1 MNLFDLAERQAS
13 KWRRTEARGQ
23 ETKVATYPLVLVS
36 RQHGTDGAAIGQR
49 VADQLGFD
57 FWDHK
62 LLHEMAKH
70 GGLAEILLSSL
81 DERPKNVFLEAFAAN
96 KHICPTTSEY
106 MRELLFQFQIIGH
119 HGNAVVLGRGAQF
132 ALESPRTFRV
142 RLIAPPEHRAKQRAV
157 QQGIEEN
164 EARAEI
170 DQVDAARAKFIYEQ
184 WSRDIDDLHA
194 YDLLVNV
201 EYLSMETAADAI
213 VTAYQ
218 GRFNLAF

>member
-13 KWRRTEARGQ
+13 KWRRAEARGQ
-23 ETKVATYPLVLVS
+23 ETKVATCPLVLVS

-49 VADQLGFD
+49 IADRLGFD
-57 FWDHK
+57 FWNQK
-62 LLHEMAKH
+62 LLHEIAEH
-70 GGLAEILLSSL
+70 GGLAEVLLSSL
-81 DERPKNVFLEAFAAN
+81 DERPKNIFLEAFAAN

-119 HGNAVVLGRGAQF
+119 HSNAVVLGRGAQF

-142 RLIAPPEHRAKQRAV
+142 RLIAPREHRAKRLAV

-170 DQVDAARAKFIYEQ
+170 DQVDAARTQFIYEQ
-184 WSRDIDDLHA
+184 WSRDIDDFHA

-201 EYLSMETAADAI
+201 EYLSMETAADAV

-218 GRFNLAF
+218 GRFNLSS

>member
-49 VADQLGFD
+49 IADRLGFD
-57 FWDHK
+57 FWHHN

-81 DERPKNVFLEAFAAN
+81 DERPKNILLEAFAAN

-142 RLIAPPEHRAKQRAV
+142 RLVAPREHRAKQLAV
-157 QQGIEEN
+157 RQGLEDN

-170 DQVDAARAKFIYEQ
+170 DQVDAARTKFIHEQ
-184 WSRDIDDLHA
+184 WSRDIDDFHA

-201 EYLSMETAADAI
+201 EYLNMETAADAI
-213 VTAYQ
+213 VTAYH
-218 GRFNLAF
+218 GRFNLSF